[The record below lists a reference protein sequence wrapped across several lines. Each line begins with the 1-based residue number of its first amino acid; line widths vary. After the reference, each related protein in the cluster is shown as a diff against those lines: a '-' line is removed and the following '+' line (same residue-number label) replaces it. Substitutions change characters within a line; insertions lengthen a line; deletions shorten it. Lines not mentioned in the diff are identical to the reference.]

1 MRTGEE
7 DKEADVNYHTT
18 SEGNHSPQRSVWDTP
33 QKYPTECKPVQLL
46 WKTTWRFLKKKKTE
60 LPHNLAIPFLDLYLD
75 ETII

>member
-18 SEGNHSPQRSVWDTP
+18 SEGNHSPQRSLWNTP

-46 WKTTWRFLKKKKTE
+46 CKTTWRFLKKTE
-60 LPHNLAIPFLDLYLD
+60 LPHNPAILFLDLYLD
-75 ETII
+75 ETVI